1 MTDEKMVKGYRK
13 SLRQMTDSLYHK
25 QLESIKLA
33 SISPTDLVDMLR
45 ERDKRI
51 EKLEN
56 ANTKISAE
64 CHKLV
69 DSLEQKQN
77 RIKELEKHNEEIIA
91 LIHAERERQEK
102 CDDVHLQRIADLE
115 KENVEMKD
123 KVSYLKD
130 NLRVARKDRE
140 NLQLDVA
147 KGLKEFV
154 KDFPATAIRYMA
166 NEKYVERFTEAKAII
181 KDYMIVTM
189 ADHCEV
195 CSVPE
200 ENRCINV
207 LKLNEQAEQFLK
219 EINK

>member
-1 MTDEKMVKGYRK
+1 MTDEEMVKKYRK

-25 QLESIKLA
+25 QLEKIKLE
-33 SISPTDLVDMLR
+33 SMSTTDLVDMLR

-51 EKLEN
+51 EELEN

-102 CDDVHLQRIADLE
+102 CDDVHLRKIADLE
-115 KENVEMKD
+115 KENAEMKETVI
-123 KVSYLKD
+123 KMNNVITETFN
-130 NLRVARKDRE
+130 NL
-140 NLQLDVA
+140 
-147 KGLKEFV
+147 
-154 KDFPATAIRYMA
+154 
-166 NEKYVERFTEAKAII
+166 TEAKAII
-181 KDYMIVTM
+181 KDYMIIAK

-207 LKLNEQAEQFLK
+207 LKLNEQVEQFLK
-219 EINK
+219 EE